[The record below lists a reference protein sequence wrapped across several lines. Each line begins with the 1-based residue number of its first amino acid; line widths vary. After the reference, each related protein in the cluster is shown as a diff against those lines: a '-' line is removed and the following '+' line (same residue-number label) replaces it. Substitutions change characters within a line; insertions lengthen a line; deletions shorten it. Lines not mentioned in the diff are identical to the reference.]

1 MALAFANRIVSE
13 SGLSTDEQRIRF
25 AFRVALSREAKP
37 VEVGYLKS
45 LLDKR
50 DVELVNDPKI
60 AETLV
65 GEASGVSFP
74 KHATKRLAKWFT
86 VASIL
91 LNLDEVI
98 VKG

>member
-13 SGLSTDEQRIRF
+13 PGLATDEQRIRF

-45 LLDKR
+45 LLAKR
-50 DVELVNDPKI
+50 GAAGQRPENRRG
-60 AETLV
+60 A
-65 GEASGVSFP
+65 GWRARGMAFP
-74 KHATKRLAKWFT
+74 KDATKRLAKWFT
-86 VASIL
+86 VANIL
-91 LNLDEVI
+91 LNLDEAI